1 MEIYLDNS
9 ATTKPYQEVVDKMVL
24 ALTTQYGNPSSIYK
38 KGIEVEREIK
48 EIRRNIARS
57 LGAKETE
64 IYFTSGGT
72 ECNNTIIRSVA
83 KLNKKTKNHI
93 ISTVIEHPSVLNTLK
108 DLEADG
114 FEVTY
119 LPVGKDGKISLE
131 DLKNAIKKE
140 TILVSVMHVNNEIGT
155 IQPIE
160 EIGKYLKSLDEK
172 VYFHVDGVQSYA
184 KIKFRPSRYN
194 IDFMSVSGHKLHGP
208 KGIGFMYVKE
218 NNRIKP
224 LLTGGGQ
231 EIGIRSGTE
240 NVPGIYGIGEAIRIL
255 NQDLEGTIDKIRGLR
270 DLLKEE
276 ILANIDNVKINSPE
290 DGVCHVLNVSFRG
303 VRGEVLLHYLEQK
316 EIYVSTGS
324 ACSSKKKGSHVLNA
338 IGLTPDEIEGA
349 IRFSL
354 SDLNTKE
361 EIIKTVEVLKESVSD
376 LRMIIGRR
384 R

>member
-83 KLNKKTKNHI
+83 NLNKKTKNHI

-240 NVPGIYGIGEAIRIL
+240 NVPGIYGIGEAVRIL

-303 VRGEVLLHYLEQK
+303 GRGEVLLHYLEEK

>member
-9 ATTKPYQEVVDKMVL
+9 ATTKPYKEVVDKMVL

-119 LPVGKDGKISLE
+119 LPVSKDGKISLE

-155 IQPIE
+155 I
-160 EIGKYLKSLDEK
+160 
-172 VYFHVDGVQSYA
+172 
-184 KIKFRPSRYN
+184 
-194 IDFMSVSGHKLHGP
+194 
-208 KGIGFMYVKE
+208 
-218 NNRIKP
+218 
-224 LLTGGGQ
+224 
-231 EIGIRSGTE
+231 
-240 NVPGIYGIGEAIRIL
+240 
-255 NQDLEGTIDKIRGLR
+255 
-270 DLLKEE
+270 
-276 ILANIDNVKINSPE
+276 
-290 DGVCHVLNVSFRG
+290 
-303 VRGEVLLHYLEQK
+303 
-316 EIYVSTGS
+316 
-324 ACSSKKKGSHVLNA
+324 
-338 IGLTPDEIEGA
+338 
-349 IRFSL
+349 
-354 SDLNTKE
+354 
-361 EIIKTVEVLKESVSD
+361 
-376 LRMIIGRR
+376 
-384 R
+384 

>member
-83 KLNKKTKNHI
+83 NLNKKTKNHI

-155 IQPIE
+155 IQPVE

>member
-83 KLNKKTKNHI
+83 NLNKKTKNHI

-119 LPVGKDGKISLE
+119 LQVGKDGKISLE

-155 IQPIE
+155 IQPVE